1 MSGGR
6 VDRVEMSTWGGLWM
20 KEKTAKVKG
29 KVYKTVQRLDMM
41 WDFYWEWP
49 EWTGLEMRTSERQS
63 GSVIWRQSERGKVEM
78 VWMCTR
84 KRWWIIWEN
93 DVEDGAADRKKGRLQ
108 RGFIDLMKED
118 MKRIGV
124 TEEDKKKVK
133 WKQMICCNDLIKE
146 KDKKTRSLK
155 KSAKDMWTNMSLC
168 SSYILELPKHFKLLD

>member
-1 MSGGR
+1 
-6 VDRVEMSTWGGLWM
+6 
-20 KEKTAKVKG
+20 
-29 KVYKTVQRLDMM
+29 
-41 WDFYWEWP
+41 
-49 EWTGLEMRTSERQS
+49 MRTSERQS

-133 WKQMICCNDLIKE
+133 
-146 KDKKTRSLK
+146 
-155 KSAKDMWTNMSLC
+155 
-168 SSYILELPKHFKLLD
+168 

>member
-1 MSGGR
+1 
-6 VDRVEMSTWGGLWM
+6 
-20 KEKTAKVKG
+20 
-29 KVYKTVQRLDMM
+29 
-41 WDFYWEWP
+41 
-49 EWTGLEMRTSERQS
+49 MRTSERQS

-93 DVEDGAADRKKGRLQ
+93 YVEDGAADRRKKGRLR

-133 WKQMICCNDLIKE
+133 
-146 KDKKTRSLK
+146 
-155 KSAKDMWTNMSLC
+155 
-168 SSYILELPKHFKLLD
+168 